1 MKKFEMPEIQVVTF
15 EEDIMALNVMSSADT
30 FLGDANS
37 FTQDNKTGGSAG
49 DGWF

>member
-15 EEDIMALNVMSSADT
+15 EEEIMSLSTTTGNVDINTDGT
-30 FLGDANS
+30 TGS
-37 FTQDNKTGGSAG
+37 FTPT